1 MASTPETQSKFVGR
15 EKELALLNGRLEQAL
30 AGRGSIVFL
39 SAEPGAGKTTLTSR
53 FLDQIAI
60 DHPEALVIRAG
71 CSEQYGAGEPYQP
84 FVEAFR
90 HLLREREGRE
100 TRSFRDLAKQLAPV
114 WLAAVP
120 VAGEIMAASLA
131 TASELKQQFGTGGG
145 QAAASE
151 EALFFQYTELF
162 FAATATAPLI
172 LFLDDLHWADRASVS
187 LLTHIGRR
195 VGDQRVLLLGTYRP
209 TEVDTEKHPMRDARQ
224 ELQRYK
230 VAQELSLEPLGS
242 TALADMILLQTGAAP
257 SPQLLDWLEKRA
269 GTNALF
275 FEELLGWLVSQG
287 FTRDNLGELQLVRVP
302 QEIEIPR
309 SAESTIEKR
318 LDRLDEDTRR
328 LLEYASV
335 QGNDFDSVSLAQLLE
350 KDELE
355 LEEALEPIARMHR
368 LIKLID
374 TQDLPNGDI
383 ASVYRFSHSLVQGVL
398 HNGLQGKRRILLHRK
413 MAQILE
419 GIYAGDPTFVA
430 PRLAVHFEEGR
441 QADKAYEYAL
451 IAADRASRFYAHWDA
466 LEQIQRALRT
476 ATVPG
481 QQAVAYERLSEEYTS
496 TGHLSESLQALI
508 DALERLAQEDDA
520 ERPLRLRRKRL
531 LLETTLGVCPLPE
544 MLSGMAALRADA
556 QRLNLA
562 AEECEIIWQM
572 IRLPGTADL
581 LDVELAREAL
591 TLAKQNGDP
600 WLIARG
606 HQVLGYALRII
617 NPANAMADLREA
629 VRLYRELGARNRE
642 AEVAIHLSIA
652 HVHLGDFR
660 RGVTEMESA
669 VATFEEIMDPVR
681 SSVARSNLA
690 TMLRYLGD
698 YTGAETRLHESIRT
712 LERVGAP
719 VRLLSP
725 LMSLAELA
733 EARGDW
739 ADAERRWSQ
748 MLAHATETG
757 YTGEQIIAH
766 CGIGTARLRQGD
778 RERAGASERAA
789 NGLMHTDPENMGE
802 SGEAYQLFT
811 ARMAAAAGEIEGAAI
826 LMERLEASVKT
837 RDRFTGNLYALE
849 RAEILASTDPATA
862 AELAQRARAEF
873 EQMGMRPSV
882 ERADNLIAALGRSTC
897 LAT

>member
-1 MASTPETQSKFVGR
+1 MSEATQSATKFVGR

-30 AGRGSIVFL
+30 AGHGSIVFL

-131 TASELKQQFGTGGG
+131 TASELKQQFGGGG
-145 QAAASE
+145 GHAAASE

-162 FAATATAPLI
+162 FAAAATAPLI

-187 LLTHIGRR
+187 LLTHLGRR

-224 ELQRYK
+224 ELQRYR
-230 VAQELSLEPLGS
+230 VAQELSLEPLGT
-242 TALADMILLQTGAAP
+242 TALSDMILLQTGAAP

-328 LLEYASV
+328 MLEYASV
-335 QGNDFDSVSLAQLLE
+335 QGNEFDSVSLAQLLE

-355 LEEALEPIARMHR
+355 LEEELEPIARMHR

-419 GIYAGDPTFVA
+419 QIYGGEVAFVA

-441 QADKAYEYAL
+441 QKDKAYEYAMQ
-451 IAADRASRFYAHWDA
+451 AAERASRLYAHWDA
-466 LEQIQRALRT
+466 LEQLQRALRNAAE
-476 ATVPG
+476 ATE
-481 QQAVAYERLSEEYTS
+481 QAAAYERLADEYLS
-496 TGHLSESLQALI
+496 TGDLASGVEALAA
-508 DALERLAQEDDA
+508 ALERLDQADA
-520 ERPLRLRRKRL
+520 ERTLRLRRRQVL
-531 LLETTLGVCPLPE
+531 VETTQGTRALHD
-544 MLSGMAALRADA
+544 MLSSMAQLREEA
-556 QRLNLA
+556 QRAQLH

-572 IRLPGTADL
+572 IDLPGTAEQ
-581 LDVELAREAL
+581 LDVTLAREAL
-591 TLAKQNGDP
+591 ALAERDGNP
-600 WLIARG
+600 WLVARG
-606 HQVLGYALRII
+606 HNVLGAAMMFVD
-617 NPANAMADLREA
+617 PANAMDDLRRA
-629 VRLYRELGARNRE
+629 IALYQELGDRSKQA
-642 AEVAIHLSIA
+642 ASTCYLALSY
-652 HVHLGDFR
+652 VFLGEFANA
-660 RGVTEMESA
+660 VQELESA
-669 VATFEEIMDPVR
+669 VRTFEEIMDPVR
-681 SSVARSNLA
+681 GSVVRTNLA
-690 TMLRYLGD
+690 TVLRNLGD
-698 YTGAETRLHESIRT
+698 YEGAESRLLESVRT
-712 LERVGAP
+712 IQRLGAP

-725 LMSLAELA
+725 LMSLAELE
-733 EARGDW
+733 EARGRWEEAELRW
-739 ADAERRWSQ
+739 AQ
-748 MLAHATETG
+748 MLARAQDTG
-757 YTGEQIIAH
+757 YTSEQIIAH
-766 CGIGTARLRQGD
+766 CGIGTARLRLGD

-789 NGLMHTDPENMGE
+789 RALMTADPENMGE
-802 SGEAYQLFT
+802 AGEAFQLFT
-811 ARMAAAAGEIEGAAI
+811 ARMAAAQGEIEGAAI
-826 LMERLEASVKT
+826 IFERLESAVKT
-837 RDRFTGNLYALE
+837 RDRFMGNLYGIE
-849 RAEILASTDPATA
+849 RAEILAQIDA
-862 AELAQRARAEF
+862 AKALELAEQARAEF
-873 EQMGMRPSV
+873 EQMGTRPSL
-882 ERADNLIAALGRSTC
+882 ERANKLIDALRGTPC
-897 LAT
+897 VATT